1 MTSSGR
7 CVKKRNL
14 DKDDGASSRTR
25 RHKKQRSGRKTS
37 KKKSLKAKSLR
48 PQRVAAR
55 NALNFFSQITGAATD
70 EDGSGSEEDSSESET
85 MLQDSNIQS
94 SEPDSNL
101 SSVQL
106 NDPKAEQASLLTSV
120 GIVKR
125 PEPLESQMNIGN
137 KRRLV
142 LKFSLRDSK
151 KTVTP
156 ENTRPN
162 NSDSRADLA
171 RLSSS
176 PTQETSKEDR
186 VNLISRESS
195 SANANITDAEPSKNY
210 NRTDF
215 RDREPKKVEDHLE
228 TSVGFKESKIKWG
241 EVKVRTSKQMKSG
254 ELMATDNG
262 NRNDVTEDVHKSS
275 LCDDSPLDDHQL
287 SGNAFTVSTNRN
299 LGKEDE
305 DCSGSEVCR
314 HYDSIV
320 TNHSELRKNPPPKP
334 TKLRIKSSKIFKD
347 PENPSQLKFITPVDV
362 PTSAGGDSMSE
373 SLPYVEDNLILGL
386 AEEEDGCNL
395 PSSTWRL
402 QPDSNNKLN
411 GAGYKG
417 VKSNWFRTNP
427 RSYGVDLRE
436 TTSNTTDCN
445 HDLGVDYPEAAT
457 DAMRRTRSMG
467 LKATSHAEKFTKR
480 TSDELVSEEWMMSS
494 KMTIRSK
501 SSRNRESIYCD
512 DDQSSSAGRKKS
524 HYMCNW
530 LTLSRQEEGYRYIP
544 QLGDE
549 VVYLMQVNASHL
561 S

>member
-7 CVKKRNL
+7 CVKRRNL
-14 DKDDGASSRTR
+14 DKDNGASSRTR
-25 RHKKQRSGRKTS
+25 RLKKQRIGRKTS

-70 EDGSGSEEDSSESET
+70 EDDSGSEEDSSESET

-94 SEPDSNL
+94 GEPDSNL
-101 SSVQL
+101 SNAQL

-120 GIVKR
+120 GMVKP

-156 ENTRPN
+156 ENTRPKI
-162 NSDSRADLA
+162 DSRADLA
-171 RLSSS
+171 CLSS
-176 PTQETSKEDR
+176 PTQETSKENW
-186 VNLISRESS
+186 VNLISRDPRSS
-195 SANANITDAEPSKNY
+195 SSNANITDAEPSENH

-299 LGKEDE
+299 LRKEYE

-320 TNHSELRKNPPPKP
+320 TNHSELGKNPPPKP
-334 TKLRIKSSKIFKD
+334 TKLRIKSKKIFKD
-347 PENPSQLKFITPVDV
+347 PESPSQLKFITPVDV

-386 AEEEDGCNL
+386 AEEEDSCKL

-402 QPDSNNKLN
+402 QPDSNNKLR

-417 VKSNWFRTNP
+417 VKSNWSRTNP
-427 RSYGVDLRE
+427 GSYGVDLRE
-436 TTSNTTDCN
+436 TATNTTDCN

-467 LKATSHAEKFTKR
+467 LKATSHAEKSTKR

-501 SSRNRESIYCD
+501 SSRNRESIYYD

-524 HYMCNW
+524 HYTCNW